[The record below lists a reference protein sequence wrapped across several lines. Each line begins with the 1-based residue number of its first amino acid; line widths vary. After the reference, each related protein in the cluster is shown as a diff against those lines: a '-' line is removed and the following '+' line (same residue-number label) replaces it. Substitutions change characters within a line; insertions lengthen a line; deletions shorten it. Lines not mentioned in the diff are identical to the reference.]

1 MILAMSSNSV
11 NISFIVS
18 ARGSGV
24 GAVVREAVVEAI
36 SIVLARIDLKEGMV
50 GGIDAVWSVFIGGR
64 LDCGRV
70 INTD

>member
-1 MILAMSSNSV
+1 M
-11 NISFIVS
+11 
-18 ARGSGV
+18 
-24 GAVVREAVVEAI
+24 EAI

-70 INTD
+70 DTRFRLLNKNFGEDLEDTTLARLSFEQ

>member
-1 MILAMSSNSV
+1 M
-11 NISFIVS
+11 
-18 ARGSGV
+18 
-24 GAVVREAVVEAI
+24 EAI

-70 INTD
+70 DQHGLGSSIKKSGEDTTLARLSFEP

>member
-1 MILAMSSNSV
+1 
-11 NISFIVS
+11 
-18 ARGSGV
+18 
-24 GAVVREAVVEAI
+24 VVEAI

-70 INTD
+70 DPTGLGSSKK